1 MNVSGIHRP
10 SAGYAADYPRADL
23 AVKSDPVE
31 PEANAASVKKLLD
44 ELFEVTN
51 TPKDH
56 KVKELTEKLEALRTR
71 LGDEKFKEI
80 LDLLRQQAEASAE
93 FLEFLR
99 KLTKSMFGDDYVP
112 SPGPSPSPSPSKG
125 VCIHADAHTGI
136 PRCAGAVPH
145 QGQGHIHSFS
155 DLGHLPATILCIKPL
170 PWVQLKPFP

>member
-1 MNVSGIHRP
+1 MNVSGVHRP
-10 SAGYAADYPRADL
+10 SAGYAADSPRADL

-51 TPKDH
+51 TPNDK

-99 KLTKSMFGDDYVP
+99 RLIKSMFGDDYVP
-112 SPGPSPSPSPSKG
+112 SPSPSPSPSE
-125 VCIHADAHTGI
+125 
-136 PRCAGAVPH
+136 VPALDELRSLFGGNH
-145 QGQGHIHSFS
+145 G
-155 DLGHLPATILCIKPL
+155 
-170 PWVQLKPFP
+170 